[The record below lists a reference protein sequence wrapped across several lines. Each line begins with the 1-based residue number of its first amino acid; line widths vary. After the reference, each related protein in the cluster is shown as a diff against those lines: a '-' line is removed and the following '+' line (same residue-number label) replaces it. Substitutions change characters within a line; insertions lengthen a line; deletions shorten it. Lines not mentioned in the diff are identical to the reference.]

1 MVEFDAD
8 VVVVGSGFGGSVAAL
23 RAAEAGRSVLVLEQ
37 GRRLTPADLEAGAN
51 STRSLLWEPALGLA
65 GYFRQTVLRDVVIVS
80 GVAVGGGSVVYAAVL
95 LQPAAEA
102 FHASGWASSGVD
114 WQQELAPHYRTAG
127 QMLGIQVNPNVGLQ
141 DEWLRDSA
149 RVLGVE
155 GSFSPTPQGIDFDAC
170 IGCGQC
176 ITGCPHGAKNSLDL
190 NYLARAEALGAVI
203 RPRSRVEILMPLRAD
218 GSPARGDAAPAA
230 GGTAAGDTDAAD
242 GRHGWRIV
250 LRDPLARSGRDSIS
264 SVTAREVVL
273 AGGVLGTTA
282 LLLANRDRWRTLG
295 KLSPALGRHV
305 RTNSEAF
312 AAILHPPGTDIS
324 QGATISSHYYPD
336 SVTHVT
342 NNRFPKSY
350 TFMKWYLSPAVSAQG
365 GGPRRRATLAGVVRN
380 PWTATANMRARGW
393 HRRVSILTVM
403 QHADNEL
410 SLTYRRR
417 PWGWSLAST
426 QPAGGEHAPTHLP
439 QADAAGRAM
448 AQVSGGTAY
457 GTFMDSL
464 AGVGA
469 TAHILGGAVVGA
481 DPESAVLDT
490 DHRVFG
496 YRGLRVLDGSA
507 VPSNIGVNPSLT
519 ITAMAERAMQRWL
532 AVDPKPS
539 TDREAATDLGV
550 GASTAAAPNH

>member
-1 MVEFDAD
+1 MVQFDAD

-37 GRRLTPADLEAGAN
+37 GRRLTPADMEAGAR
-51 STRSLLWEPALGLA
+51 STRSLLWEPALGLG
-65 GYFRQTVLRDVVIVS
+65 GYFRQTLLRDVVIVS

-102 FHASGWASSGVD
+102 FEASGWVTSGVD

-127 QMLGIQVNPNVGLQ
+127 RMLGIQVNPQVGRQ
-141 DEWLRDSA
+141 DEWLRQSA
-149 RVLGVE
+149 RLLGVE
-155 GSFSPTPQGIDFDAC
+155 DSFSATPQGIDFDAC

-218 GSPARGDAAPAA
+218 GTPARTGDAVGSEVA
-230 GGTAAGDTDAAD
+230 GTGEPDSAD
-242 GRHGWRIV
+242 GRFGWRIV
-250 LRDPLARSGRDSIS
+250 TRDPLARPGADAIS
-264 SVTAREVVL
+264 SVTAKEVVL
-273 AGGVLGTTA
+273 AGGVLGTTS
-282 LLLANRDRWRTLG
+282 LLLANRDRWGTLRRLSRTLG
-295 KLSPALGRHV
+295 QHV

-312 AAILHPPGTDIS
+312 AAVLHPAGTDIS

-336 SVTHVT
+336 AVTHVT

-365 GGPRRRATLAGVVRN
+365 ARARRRATAARMLRN
-380 PWTATANMRARGW
+380 PWAASANMRARDW

-410 SLTYRRR
+410 SLTFRRR

-426 QPAGGEHAPTHLP
+426 AAPAAQPAPTHLP

-448 AQVSGGTAY
+448 AEVSGGLPF
-457 GTFMDSL
+457 GTVMDSL

-481 DPESAVLDT
+481 DPEHAVIDT

-496 YRGLRVLDGSA
+496 YHGLRVLDGSA
-507 VPSNIGVNPSLT
+507 VPANIGVNPSLT

-532 AVDPKPS
+532 
-539 TDREAATDLGV
+539 TDDQPR
-550 GASTAAAPNH
+550 

>member
-1 MVEFDAD
+1 MVDFDAD
-8 VVVVGSGFGGSVAAL
+8 VVVIGSGFGGSVAAL
-23 RAAEAGRSVLVLEQ
+23 RLAEAGRRVLVLEQ
-37 GRRLTPADLEAGAN
+37 GRRLTPADLDAGAT
-51 STRSLLWEPALGLA
+51 STRSLLWEPALGLT

-95 LQPAAEA
+95 LQPSAEA
-102 FHASGWASSGVD
+102 FEAPGWTTAGVD

-149 RVLGVE
+149 RLLGVE

-190 NYLARAEALGAVI
+190 NYLAEAKALGAVI

-218 GSPARGDAAPAA
+218 GSPASVDARPTAGDPAA
-230 GGTAAGDTDAAD
+230 GEPAAGDPRAAD

-250 LRDPLARSGRDSIS
+250 IRDPLAGPREKAVS
-264 SVTAREVVL
+264 SVTAKEVVL
-273 AGGVLGTTA
+273 AGGVLGTTS
-282 LLLANRDRWRTLG
+282 LLLANRDRWRTLSN
-295 KLSPALGRHV
+295 LSPALGRHV

-312 AAILHPPGTDIS
+312 AAVLHPAGTDIS

-336 SVTHVT
+336 AVTHVT
-342 NNRFPKSY
+342 NNRFPRSY

-365 GGPRRRATLAGVVRN
+365 SGPRRRATLARVVRS
-380 PWTATANMRARGW
+380 PWAATANMRARDW
-393 HRRVSILTVM
+393 HRRASILTVM

-417 PWGWSLAST
+417 PWGWSLTSA
-426 QPAGGEHAPTHLP
+426 QAAGREHAPTHLP

-448 AQVSGGTAY
+448 AEVSGGRSY

-464 AGVGA
+464 AGIGA
-469 TAHILGGAVVGA
+469 TAHILGGAVVGG
-481 DPESAVLDT
+481 DPERAVIDS

-496 YRGLRVLDGSA
+496 YQGLRVLDGSA

-532 AVDPKPS
+532 ED
-539 TDREAATDLGV
+539 DR
-550 GASTAAAPNH
+550 SAAAANG

>member
-23 RAAEAGRSVLVLEQ
+23 RVAEAGRSVLVLEQ

-102 FHASGWASSGVD
+102 FHATGWASSGVD

-264 SVTAREVVL
+264 SRSVGRMCSI
-273 AGGVLGTTA
+273 TA
-282 LLLANRDRWRTLG
+282 LLLAGDRWQPQTG
-295 KLSPALGRHV
+295 VVGTYAPTGGV
-305 RTNSEAF
+305 
-312 AAILHPPGTDIS
+312 AAILHPPAPIS
-324 QGATISSHYYPD
+324 VRRDLSRHTTH
-336 SVTHVT
+336 SV
-342 NNRFPKSY
+342 
-350 TFMKWYLSPAVSAQG
+350 
-365 GGPRRRATLAGVVRN
+365 
-380 PWTATANMRARGW
+380 
-393 HRRVSILTVM
+393 
-403 QHADNEL
+403 
-410 SLTYRRR
+410 
-417 PWGWSLAST
+417 
-426 QPAGGEHAPTHLP
+426 
-439 QADAAGRAM
+439 GRM
-448 AQVSGGTAY
+448 
-457 GTFMDSL
+457 
-464 AGVGA
+464 
-469 TAHILGGAVVGA
+469 
-481 DPESAVLDT
+481 
-490 DHRVFG
+490 
-496 YRGLRVLDGSA
+496 
-507 VPSNIGVNPSLT
+507 
-519 ITAMAERAMQRWL
+519 
-532 AVDPKPS
+532 
-539 TDREAATDLGV
+539 
-550 GASTAAAPNH
+550 